1 MITKKVG
8 ESLENSQHL
17 ICEAGTGTGKSL
29 GYLTPA
35 ARWAVVNK
43 KTVIVC
49 THTIPLMNQI
59 VNVELPRVVNIL
71 KMEKLSLKFQHVKE
85 KDHYICN
92 TKLEALWQ
100 EKLRS
105 NDSKA
110 KLVREISKMVKQE
123 RVGDRAAL
131 GFDVEDNV

>member
-1 MITKKVG
+1 
-8 ESLENSQHL
+8 
-17 ICEAGTGTGKSL
+17 
-29 GYLTPA
+29 
-35 ARWAVVNK
+35 
-43 KTVIVC
+43 
-49 THTIPLMNQI
+49 MNQI

-105 NDSKA
+105 NDSEA